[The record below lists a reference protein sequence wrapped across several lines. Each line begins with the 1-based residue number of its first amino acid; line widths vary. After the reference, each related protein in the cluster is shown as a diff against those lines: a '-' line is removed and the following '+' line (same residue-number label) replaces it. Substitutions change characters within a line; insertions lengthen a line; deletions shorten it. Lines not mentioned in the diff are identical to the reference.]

1 MTDKTLPPL
10 VQANRDYLNDEDQ
23 SNADEYYYHHR
34 GRASAAA
41 WVRLYGGYAERR
53 RLVNRPWVNGR

>member
-23 SNADEYYYHHR
+23 SSADEYYMHHR
-34 GRASAAA
+34 GRA
-41 WVRLYGGYAERR
+41 
-53 RLVNRPWVNGR
+53 